1 MPNLLRNVLAV
12 LAGVVIGGV
21 VNMAIITVSSSLIP
35 PPAGVDVTNAE
46 SLARSIHLFE
56 PRHFLMPFLAHALGT
71 LVGTLVAY
79 LIAATARAPI
89 AYAIGAFFLL
99 GGVAA
104 SLMIPAPAWFIAL
117 DLLVAYLPMAWL
129 GILIGTRVSPAT
141 TASGTEEA

>member
-12 LAGVVIGGV
+12 FAGIVIGGV
-21 VNMAIITVSSSLIP
+21 VNMAIITVSPLLIP
-35 PPAGVDVTNAE
+35 PPAGVDVSNAE
-46 SLARSIHLFE
+46 SLAKAIHLFE
-56 PRHFLMPFLAHALGT
+56 PRHFAMPFLAHAVGS
-71 LVGTLVAY
+71 LVGALVAY

-117 DLLVAYLPMAWL
+117 DLVVAYLPMAWL
-129 GILIGTRVSPAT
+129 GILIGTRLSPAKM
-141 TASGTEEA
+141 ARGSEET